1 VKSRTGAGRVE
12 GASSARVL
20 RIQDDGDVVVEAA
33 NGVEWTCELLETSP
47 LAPLVLQAGERVLV
61 LPPDAT
67 GERGIVLGRLGRA
80 RAGDGR
86 VELAAKSELV
96 LRCGKG
102 KIVLRADGRVA
113 ITGLDIVSAAE
124 RRQRIKGGSVEIN

>member
-1 VKSRTGAGRVE
+1 MKSKAVAGRAD
-12 GASSARVL
+12 GAMRARVL
-20 RIQDDGDVVVEAA
+20 RVEDAGDVVVEGAG
-33 NGVEWTCELLETSP
+33 GVEWTCELLETST
-47 LAPLVLQAGERVLV
+47 LAPLVLQADERVLV
-61 LPPDAT
+61 LPPGGK
-67 GERGIVLGRLGRA
+67 GEPGVVLGRIGRA
-80 RAGDGR
+80 RRGDEI
-86 VELAAKSELV
+86 VEIVARGALV

>member
-1 VKSRTGAGRVE
+1 MKSRTERGRVE
-12 GASSARVL
+12 GATRARVL
-20 RIQDDGDVVVEAA
+20 RVQDDGDVVVKVAE
-33 NGVEWTCELLETSP
+33 GVEWTCELLETSP

-80 RAGDGR
+80 RGADGR
-86 VELAAKSELV
+86 VELAAQSELV

>member
-1 VKSRTGAGRVE
+1 MKSRAGAGRVE
-12 GASSARVL
+12 GAARARVL
-20 RIQDDGDVVVEAA
+20 RIEDDGEVVVEATDGA
-33 NGVEWTCELLETSP
+33 EWTCELLETSP

-61 LPPDAT
+61 LPPEAA
-67 GERGIVLGRLGRA
+67 GELGVVLGRLGRA